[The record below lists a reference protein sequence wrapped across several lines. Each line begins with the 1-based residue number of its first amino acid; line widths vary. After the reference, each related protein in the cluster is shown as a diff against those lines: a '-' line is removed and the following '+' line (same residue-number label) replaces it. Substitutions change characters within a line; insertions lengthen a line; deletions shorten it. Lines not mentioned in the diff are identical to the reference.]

1 MRVRRSDR
9 YGAIEGLRREPMKAG
24 SLDKPV
30 DDNFFNREMKGLV
43 AVSEG
48 VKSGSSPENQ
58 SITEV
63 AGLPRMLQER
73 LNQLTVFCQI
83 KGAKK
88 AHELAVFAG
97 MLFVETP
104 NSVH

>member
-1 MRVRRSDR
+1 
-9 YGAIEGLRREPMKAG
+9 MK
-24 SLDKPV
+24 DW
-30 DDNFFNREMKGLV
+30 V
-43 AVSEG
+43 AVRERIN
-48 VKSGSSPENQ
+48 SGNSPENQ

-63 AGLPRMLQER
+63 AGLPRMLQEP

-83 KGAKK
+83 KGAKN
-88 AHELAVFAG
+88 ANELAVFAG

>member
-9 YGAIEGLRREPMKAG
+9 YGEIEGLRREPMKAG
-24 SLDKPV
+24 RLNKPV
-30 DDNFFNREMKGLV
+30 DDNFFNREMKDWV

-48 VKSGSSPENQ
+48 VNSGSLPENQ
-58 SITEV
+58 SITEA

-73 LNQLTVFCQI
+73 LNQLTGFCQI
-83 KGAKK
+83 KGAKN
-88 AHELAVFAG
+88 ANEFAVFAG